1 MAVKRRY
8 LFLYL
13 AIACF
18 AGLVAVFIVDA
29 YLGVYDT
36 IYVTTREYEQKIEAA
51 YWQQPERAWP
61 TQYEN
66 AWSIGATVGDHIPF
80 RYEIENH
87 QFSAYST
94 TVQASVWKENEKVA
108 DLFSGD
114 VSIGRFG
121 KATVTWSLATEEL
134 PGLTPGWPAQFTIKI
149 NLEDIERKIILDLNY
164 PEAPLTPQPPKIVPE
179 PELQR

>member
-36 IYVTTREYEQKIEAA
+36 IYVTTGEYEQKIEAD
-51 YWQQPERAWP
+51 YWQRPESAWP

-66 AWSIGATVGDHIPF
+66 AWPIQATVGDQIPF

-87 QFSAYST
+87 RFSTYST
-94 TVQASVWKENEKVA
+94 LVQASVWKENEKVT

-149 NLEDIERKIILDLNY
+149 NRGGIERKIILSLNY
-164 PEAPLTPQPPKIVPE
+164 PEAPPAVPVPKPE
-179 PELQR
+179 S

>member
-36 IYVTTREYEQKIEAA
+36 IYVTTGEYEQKIEAD
-51 YWQQPERAWP
+51 YWQRPESAWP

-66 AWSIGATVGDHIPF
+66 AWPIQATVGDQIPF

-87 QFSAYST
+87 QFSTYST
-94 TVQASVWKENEKVA
+94 LVQASVWKENEKVD
-108 DLFSGD
+108 DLFSRD

-121 KATVTWSLATEEL
+121 KETVTWSLATEEL
-134 PGLTPGWPAQFTIKI
+134 PDLIPGWPAQFTIKI
-149 NLEDIERKIILDLNY
+149 NRGDIERKIILDLNY
-164 PEAPLTPQPPKIVPE
+164 PEAPAAIPVPKPE
-179 PELQR
+179 S

>member
-36 IYVTTREYEQKIEAA
+36 IYVTVGEYEQKIEAD
-51 YWQQPERAWP
+51 YWQRPESFWP
-61 TQYEN
+61 TGYEN
-66 AWSIGATVGDHIPF
+66 AWQTQATVGDKIPF

-87 QFSAYST
+87 QFSTYST
-94 TVQASVWKENEKVA
+94 LVQASVWKENEKVF

-114 VSIGRFG
+114 VSIDRFG
-121 KATVTWSLATEEL
+121 KEMVKWSLATEEL
-134 PGLTPGWPAQFTIKI
+134 PGLTPGWPAQFTVKI
-149 NLEDIERKIILDLNY
+149 NRGDIERKIIIDLYY
-164 PEAPLTPQPPKIVPE
+164 PEAPAVPK